1 MNTLSTK
8 HTEGSIILRMALNP
22 LIVAALAMSALVPTA
37 APAADTGACPQN
49 SAGAETCTVNTPRDG
64 KDFSP
69 GDGRCETSDGV
80 CTLRAAIEETNEWC
94 KTCLDRVVLPGRKE
108 PYLLTALNGGGGRL
122 RVNGRVSVQGSAKTA
137 VTGAASVIDG
147 NNPNPEHEQSRPTF
161 PVFHVDAG
169 NQLFLDGV
177 VIVNGH
183 DHIQSGGIVNN
194 GSVSIR
200 RSWLRNNS
208 THGRIYGGGGAVYN
222 TGVLVINQSTF
233 SDNWSIG
240 GGSAISGGGAVRNV
254 GGRVTAYNSTFTG
267 NQAREGGRGGA
278 ISNIDGGSVKLYN
291 TTIAKNRTT
300 QGDDRQTSLGGGVY
314 NQAGSVVSAWN
325 SIIADNNPSKSSLG
339 PWFYYDDCL
348 GSINLMG
355 YDLLGDVDKFACDVK
370 LMGDGNLVGG
380 FEGIDPQLGPLSH
393 NGGPTP
399 TLSLKPG
406 SPAIDAGFPIAR
418 QDGGNPTA
426 SCLPEDQ
433 RGTPRPADGPN
444 EWSAFDGDPV
454 CDIGAY
460 EYQSPVLSFD
470 DPTVTGKEP
479 DGAMKF
485 MVCLS
490 QAQVEKVSVIF
501 TTDDYTATAGS
512 DYVSRNQLMNFA
524 PGTKCLPIWV
534 RIINNT
540 DHEDT
545 EKFLVHLNSPT
556 SPTQVRF
563 AVGYGEGTIL
573 DDD

>member
-1 MNTLSTK
+1 MRL
-8 HTEGSIILRMALNP
+8 ALNP

-37 APAADTGACPQN
+37 APAADTGPCPQN
-49 SAGAETCTVNTPRDG
+49 SAGGETCTVNTPRDG

-80 CTLRAAIEETNEWC
+80 CTLRAAIEETNAWC

-122 RVNGRVSVQGSAKTA
+122 MVNGRVSVQGSAKSEA
-137 VTGAASVIDG
+137 TGMASVIDG
-147 NNPNPEHEQSRPTF
+147 NNPSPEHDQFRPTF

-183 DHIQSGGIVNN
+183 AHIQSGGIVNK

-208 THGRIYGGGGAVYN
+208 THGRVYGGGGAVWN

-233 SDNWSIG
+233 SDNSSIG
-240 GGSAISGGGAVRNV
+240 GGSAINGGGAVRNM

-267 NQAREGGRGGA
+267 NAALEGSLGAGA
-278 ISNIDGGSVKLYN
+278 ISNVDGGSIKLFN
-291 TTIAKNRTT
+291 TTIANNR
-300 QGDDRQTSLGGGVY
+300 SYYSNFSGGID
-314 NQAGSVVSAWN
+314 NQPGSTVSAWN
-325 SIIADNNPSKSSLG
+325 SIIAANTYRETPDR
-339 PWFYYDDCL
+339 DCS

-355 YDLLGDVDKFACDVK
+355 YDLLGDGLGCEEKD
-370 LMGDGNLVGG
+370 MGIGNLVGLRP
-380 FEGIDPQLGPLSH
+380 IDPLLGPLSH

-418 QDGGNPTA
+418 QDGGDPTA

-470 DPTVTGKEP
+470 DPTVTGKEGSR

-512 DYVSRNQLMNFA
+512 DYQSRNQLLNFA

-540 DHEDT
+540 AHENT
-545 EKFLVHLNSPT
+545 EKFLVHLHSPT

-573 DDD
+573 DND